1 MGRQAGQGTS
11 GLQRHHH
18 ECHVPDRPRSRLG
31 LSGEACPAAR
41 DAGPVGDRY
50 AEEDRPRRA
59 RRDGRR
65 RRLPRHPLQGR
76 RTAGRD
82 RLSGGGHAARHQPEC
97 RVQGGAQSQR
107 RAPVPELDA
116 RARGAADDH
125 RRRPPVFRPR
135 PGRGKTGRSP
145 AGADQA
151 DEGGSRRRRE
161 GRRGGQAALRAD
173 LQGVTVTIALP
184 AELAERRASRFDVS
198 LPVLIAF
205 AALLC
210 ILIVLPVSWLVYY
223 GFSVVDPASKARA
236 FTLEH
241 FRTLFTD
248 PDFLDPLLTT
258 VTIAVSSSAICCAV
272 AAPMGWLVAR
282 TDLPLTATIRALVT
296 ASFVTPPFLGA
307 IAWEILAAP
316 NSGLLNQ
323 FYRTITGAGQDEYL
337 LNIYSLPG
345 LIFVISC
352 YTFPYVFVLIANA
365 LDRIPGDLED
375 ASSILGGRT
384 WTTARRITI
393 PLALPALLA
402 GALVAFLQ
410 AMTLFGSPAILA
422 IPAGFHTM
430 TTKIWSL
437 FNYPPKPELA
447 AAASVPLLVL
457 TVVLL
462 RAEHLILGRRGYSVV
477 GGKQGDPRLIR
488 LGALKWA
495 ALALVFLVLMCP
507 VFLPYGALLNAT
519 FSRVATSFVTSDN
532 FTLHNIHFV
541 FFELSATQLAVKNTF
556 LLGVASATIGTIL
569 ALVIAYVTT
578 RRAIRGYR
586 ALGFLATAPV
596 AIPGI
601 VLGVGLFLSYA
612 RPPLVLYGTLW
623 ILLLAFVTLNMPAAY
638 QQLQSAFRSVHTDL
652 EDASRIL
659 GSTRLRTLR
668 DITAPLLRT
677 SVIATWCFIF
687 VGVIRELSAAI
698 MLFTSET
705 KVISVLIF
713 DLNESGDLGAISV
726 LGLIMLAIT
735 FAVVIAVNRI
745 PGFGDARLRNA

>member
-1 MGRQAGQGTS
+1 M
-11 GLQRHHH
+11 
-18 ECHVPDRPRSRLG
+18 
-31 LSGEACPAAR
+31 
-41 DAGPVGDRY
+41 
-50 AEEDRPRRA
+50 
-59 RRDGRR
+59 
-65 RRLPRHPLQGR
+65 
-76 RTAGRD
+76 
-82 RLSGGGHAARHQPEC
+82 
-97 RVQGGAQSQR
+97 
-107 RAPVPELDA
+107 
-116 RARGAADDH
+116 
-125 RRRPPVFRPR
+125 
-135 PGRGKTGRSP
+135 
-145 AGADQA
+145 
-151 DEGGSRRRRE
+151 
-161 GRRGGQAALRAD
+161 
-173 LQGVTVTIALP
+173 TIALP
-184 AELAERRASRFDVS
+184 AEGLRSPRKLDLSW
-198 LPVLIAF
+198 PVLILF

-210 ILIVLPVSWLVYY
+210 VLILLPMTWLVYY
-223 GFSVVDPASKARA
+223 SFVDRDGI
-236 FTLEH
+236 FTLEN
-241 FRTLFTD
+241 FVRLATD
-248 PDFLDPLLTT
+248 PSFVDPLVTT
-258 VTIAVSSSAICCAV
+258 VIISISSSVICCAF
-272 AAPMGWLVAR
+272 ASLMGWLVAR
-282 TDLPLTATIRALVT
+282 TDMPLGNVVRALVT

-307 IAWEILAAP
+307 IAWELLAAP
-316 NSGLLNQ
+316 NSGLINKAWRGL
-323 FYRTITGAGQDEYL
+323 TGAEMDTYL
-337 LNIYSLPG
+337 LNIYTLPG

-352 YTFPYVFVLIANA
+352 YTFPYVFVLLANA

-384 WTTARRITI
+384 STTTRRVTV
-393 PLALPALLA
+393 PLAMPALVA

-447 AAASVPLLVL
+447 AAASIPLLVL
-457 TVVLL
+457 TVLLL
-462 RAEHLILGRRGYSVV
+462 RGEHLVLGRRGYSVV
-477 GGKQGDPRLIR
+477 GGKGGDPRLIR
-488 LGALKWA
+488 LGSLQWL
-495 ALALVFLVLMCP
+495 ALAFVFLVLLCP

-519 FSRVATSFVTSDN
+519 FSRVATSFVTFDN

-556 LLGVASATIGTIL
+556 LLGVASATIGTIM
-569 ALVIAYVTT
+569 ALVISYVTT

-623 ILLLAFVTLNMPAAY
+623 ILLLAFVTIALPAAY

-745 PGFGDARLRNA
+745 PGFGEARLRNA

>member
-1 MGRQAGQGTS
+1 M
-11 GLQRHHH
+11 
-18 ECHVPDRPRSRLG
+18 
-31 LSGEACPAAR
+31 
-41 DAGPVGDRY
+41 
-50 AEEDRPRRA
+50 
-59 RRDGRR
+59 
-65 RRLPRHPLQGR
+65 
-76 RTAGRD
+76 
-82 RLSGGGHAARHQPEC
+82 
-97 RVQGGAQSQR
+97 
-107 RAPVPELDA
+107 
-116 RARGAADDH
+116 
-125 RRRPPVFRPR
+125 
-135 PGRGKTGRSP
+135 
-145 AGADQA
+145 
-151 DEGGSRRRRE
+151 
-161 GRRGGQAALRAD
+161 
-173 LQGVTVTIALP
+173 TIALP
-184 AELAERRASRFDVS
+184 ALDAPRKHKIDLSW
-198 LPVLIAF
+198 PILILF

-210 ILIVLPVSWLVYY
+210 VLIILPMSWLFYY
-223 GFSVVDPASKARA
+223 SLVDRSGA
-236 FTLEH
+236 FTLAN
-241 FRTLFTD
+241 FKTLVTD
-248 PDFLDPLLTT
+248 PIFVDPLITT
-258 VTIAVSSSAICCAV
+258 VILATSSSIICCAF

-282 TDLPLTATIRALVT
+282 TDIPLRRTIRALVT

-307 IAWEILAAP
+307 IAWELLAAP
-316 NSGLLNQ
+316 NSGLLNKV
-323 FYRTITGAGQDEYL
+323 YRAITGAPQDEHL
-337 LNIYSLPG
+337 FNIYSLGG

-352 YTFPYVFVLIANA
+352 YTFPYVFVLLANA

-375 ASSILGGRT
+375 ASSILGART
-384 WTTARRITI
+384 WTTARRVTI
-393 PLALPALLA
+393 PLALP
-402 GALVAFLQ
+402 ALVAFLQ

-437 FNYPPKPELA
+437 FNYPPKAELA
-447 AAASVPLLVL
+447 AAASLPLLIL
-457 TVVLL
+457 TVLLL
-462 RAEHLILGRRGYSVV
+462 RAEHMILGRRGYSVV
-477 GGKQGDPRLIR
+477 GGKQGNPRLIR

-519 FSRVATSFVTSDN
+519 FSKVATSFVTFSN
-532 FTLHNIHFV
+532 FTLHNIYFV
-541 FFELSATQLAVKNTF
+541 FFELSATKLAVQNTF
-556 LLGVASATIGTIL
+556 ILGVASATIGTIM
-569 ALVIAYVTT
+569 ALVISYLTT
-578 RRAIRGYR
+578 RQAIRGYR
-586 ALGFLATAPV
+586 TLGFLATAPV

-623 ILLLAFVTLNMPAAY
+623 ILLLAFVTIALPAAY

>member
-1 MGRQAGQGTS
+1 M
-11 GLQRHHH
+11 
-18 ECHVPDRPRSRLG
+18 
-31 LSGEACPAAR
+31 
-41 DAGPVGDRY
+41 
-50 AEEDRPRRA
+50 
-59 RRDGRR
+59 
-65 RRLPRHPLQGR
+65 
-76 RTAGRD
+76 
-82 RLSGGGHAARHQPEC
+82 
-97 RVQGGAQSQR
+97 
-107 RAPVPELDA
+107 
-116 RARGAADDH
+116 
-125 RRRPPVFRPR
+125 
-135 PGRGKTGRSP
+135 
-145 AGADQA
+145 
-151 DEGGSRRRRE
+151 
-161 GRRGGQAALRAD
+161 
-173 LQGVTVTIALP
+173 TIALP
-184 AELAERRASRFDVS
+184 AETVRRPTRIDLS
-198 LPVLIAF
+198 LPVLILF

-210 ILIVLPVSWLVYY
+210 VLILLPMSWLFYY
-223 GFSVVDPASKARA
+223 SLVDRTGA
-236 FTLEH
+236 FTLDN
-241 FRTLFTD
+241 FRTLVTD
-248 PDFLDPLLTT
+248 QAFVDPLVTT
-258 VTIAVSSSAICCAV
+258 VILATSSSVICCLA

-282 TDLPLTATIRALVT
+282 TDMPLRRTARALVT

-307 IAWEILAAP
+307 IAWELLAAP
-316 NSGLLNQ
+316 NSGLINKAWRAL
-323 FYRTITGAGQDEYL
+323 TGMPQDEHL
-337 LNIYSLPG
+337 FNIYSLGG

-365 LDRIPGDLED
+365 LDRIPGELED

-384 WTTARRITI
+384 WSTARRVTV

-457 TVVLL
+457 TVLLL

-488 LGALKWA
+488 LGWLKWV
-495 ALALVFLVLMCP
+495 ALAFVLVVLMCP

-519 FSRVATSFVTSDN
+519 FSRVATSFVWFDN
-532 FTLHNIHFV
+532 FTLHNINFV
-541 FFELSATQLAVKNTF
+541 FFELSATRLAFKNTF
-556 LLGVASATIGTIL
+556 ILGVWSATAGTLL
-569 ALVIAYVTT
+569 ALVIGYLTT
-578 RRAIRGYR
+578 RRAIVGHRT
-586 ALGFLATAPV
+586 LGFLATAPV

-612 RPPLVLYGTLW
+612 RPPFVLYGTLW
-623 ILLLAFVTLNMPAAY
+623 ILFLAFVTIALPAAY

-659 GSTRLRTLR
+659 GATRLRTLR

-698 MLFTSET
+698 MLFTSDT

-726 LGLIMLAIT
+726 LGIVMLLIT

-745 PGFGDARLRNA
+745 PGFGAVRLRNA